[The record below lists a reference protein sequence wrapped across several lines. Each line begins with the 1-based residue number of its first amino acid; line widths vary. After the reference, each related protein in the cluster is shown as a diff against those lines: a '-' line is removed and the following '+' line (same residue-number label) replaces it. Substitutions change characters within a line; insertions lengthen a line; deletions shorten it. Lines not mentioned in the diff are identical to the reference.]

1 MIDFNWF
8 ALYVGIGA
16 LLLILEPETAHAEI
30 VEHTKYG
37 NYCDVIIDRDVFTD
51 EETTFLMCYG
61 SDIGG
66 DPPMRGYSITIFCRG
81 DEEKL
86 FLKAG
91 IQFHAPGPIKVR
103 YRFGKTQFKE
113 ETWSWTAKSGASTT
127 LLSQAF
133 LKNMTSTEYVVFEI
147 GGKNRGIVKFTDHI
161 KSGLAD
167 FRKRCMDAS
176 PPELGN

>member
-86 FLKAG
+86 FEV
-91 IQFHAPGPIKVR
+91 PGRALSSGTSGSILVEAKCLDESQSWRFDEMEDAEWFSEVVQKYLERSLSKVWL
-103 YRFGKTQFKE
+103 QE
-113 ETWSWTAKSGASTT
+113 HS
-127 LLSQAF
+127 
-133 LKNMTSTEYVVFEI
+133 
-147 GGKNRGIVKFTDHI
+147 
-161 KSGLAD
+161 
-167 FRKRCMDAS
+167 
-176 PPELGN
+176 